1 MAPPRTQPKV
11 AKVTKPQ
18 ALAMLQEQRAAE
30 DIVFGKRATVIHAA
44 RRAGYSWRE
53 IHTIL
58 GLL

>member
-1 MAPPRTQPKV
+1 M
-11 AKVTKPQ
+11 TKPQ